1 MNYFIKRILMIC
13 LLASGM
19 LAVPLSAFAGGGD
32 AEESMAEEAM
42 AEEPMAE
49 EAMAEEAM
57 AEEAMA
63 EEAMAEEAMAEE
75 AMAEEAM
82 AEEAMPM
89 EAMVKDTDVSIYG
102 RFWPRV
108 TYNSV
113 DGGDSSTDITDAL
126 SRVGIKANTQITE
139 TLSAVLHGEWDVDI
153 EANGNFGDAR
163 LAYVGLQSEGMG
175 MVAIGKQWDPHY
187 NLVAEVTDIY
197 YHRASPFGYDQQ
209 GPFRSTNLVTYA
221 NSIGGLKIN
230 AGMQVDGVSESN
242 DGGTHSDN
250 VDAASVGASL
260 RSGPVYIGVS
270 YLRQNQDDRVVDDIQ
285 ENRERD
291 FFGVGGSLNVIDN
304 LYLAATYQYIT
315 DNYDDGSELNPFT
328 LDVVASYSF
337 GGGITALAGY
347 FMSDPDDGKDL
358 MGYNVTLIKEV
369 HPALDVFAEWVLT
382 DYDPTDVKN
391 QDSNTFSLGFRY
403 DFDVQIF

>member
-1 MNYFIKRILMIC
+1 MIKRRRKMNYLIKKVLMIC

-19 LAVPLSAFAGGGD
+19 LAVPLSAFAGGGE
-32 AEESMAEEAM
+32 AEEPMAEEAM

-63 EEAMAEEAMAEE
+63 EELMVGEAMI
-75 AMAEEAM
+75 
-82 AEEAMPM
+82 
-89 EAMVKDTDVSIYG
+89 KDTDVSIYG

-126 SRVGIKANTQITE
+126 SRVGIKAKTQITE

-153 EANGNFGDAR
+153 ENNGNFGDAR
-163 LAYVGLQSEGMG
+163 QAYVGLQSEGMG
-175 MVAIGKQWDPHY
+175 MVAIGKQWDPYY
-187 NLVAEVTDIY
+187 NLVAEVTDIF

-209 GPFRSTNLVTYA
+209 GPFRSSNLVTYA

-230 AGMQVDGVSESN
+230 AGMQVDGVSGSKD
-242 DGGTHSDN
+242 DGKHSDN

-270 YLRQNQDDRVVDDIQ
+270 YLRQNMDDDGI
-285 ENRERD
+285 ERD
-291 FFGVGGSLNVIDN
+291 SFGVGGSLNVMDD
-304 LYLAATYQYIT
+304 LYLAVTYQYIT
-315 DNYDDGSELNPFT
+315 DNYDTGSELNPFT
-328 LDVVASYSF
+328 LDVAASYSF

-347 FMSDPDDGKDL
+347 FMSDPDDGSEL

-382 DYDPTDVKN
+382 DEDQGDDV
-391 QDSNTFSLGFRY
+391 NTFSLGFRY

>member
-1 MNYFIKRILMIC
+1 
-13 LLASGM
+13 
-19 LAVPLSAFAGGGD
+19 
-32 AEESMAEEAM
+32 
-42 AEEPMAE
+42 MAE

-82 AEEAMPM
+82 AEEAMAEELM
-89 EAMVKDTDVSIYG
+89 VGEAMIKDTDVSIYG
-102 RFWPRV
+102 RFWPRI
-108 TYNSV
+108 TYNDV

-153 EANGNFGDAR
+153 EKNGNFGDAR
-163 LAYVGLQSEGMG
+163 LAYVGLRSEGLG
-175 MVAIGKQWDPHY
+175 MVAIGKQWDPYY
-187 NLVAEVTDIY
+187 NLVAEVTDIF

-230 AGMQVDGVSESN
+230 AGMQVDGVSGSKD
-242 DGGTHSDN
+242 DGKHSDN

-270 YLRQNQDDRVVDDIQ
+270 YLRQNMDDDGI
-285 ENRERD
+285 ERD
-291 FFGVGGSLNVIDN
+291 SFGVGGSLNVMDD
-304 LYLAATYQYIT
+304 LYLAVTYQYIT
-315 DNYDDGSELNPFT
+315 DNSDDGSELNPFT
-328 LDVVASYSF
+328 LDVAASYSF

-347 FMSDPDDGKDL
+347 FMSDPDDGNEL

-382 DYDPTDVKN
+382 DEDQGDDV
-391 QDSNTFSLGFRY
+391 NTFSLGFRY

>member
-1 MNYFIKRILMIC
+1 
-13 LLASGM
+13 M
-19 LAVPLSAFAGGGD
+19 LAVPLSAIAGGGD
-32 AEESMAEEAM
+32 TEEPMAEKAMAEEPMAEEAM

-49 EAMAEEAM
+49 EAMAEEPM

-63 EEAMAEEAMAEE
+63 
-75 AMAEEAM
+75 
-82 AEEAMPM
+82 M

-163 LAYVGLQSEGMG
+163 LAYVGLGSEGMG
-175 MVAIGKQWDPHY
+175 MVAIGKQWDPYY
-187 NLVAEVTDIY
+187 NLVAEVTDIF
-197 YHRASPFGYDQQ
+197 YHRQSPFGYDQQ

-230 AGMQVDGVSESN
+230 AGMQVDGVSGSN

-250 VDAASVGASL
+250 VDATSVGASL

-270 YLRQNQDDRVVDDIQ
+270 YLRQNQDDRMIKVMDEYIQ
-285 ENRERD
+285 ENRERN
-291 FFGVGGSLNVIDN
+291 FFGVGGSLNVMED
-304 LYLAATYQYIT
+304 LYLAVTYQYIT

-347 FMSDPDDGKDL
+347 FMSDPDDGSEL

-369 HPALDVFAEWVLT
+369 HPALDVFAEWVLA
-382 DYDPTDVKN
+382 DKDQNDE
-391 QDSNTFSLGFRY
+391 NTFSLGFRY
-403 DFDVQIF
+403 DFNVQIF

>member
-1 MNYFIKRILMIC
+1 MNYLIKRVLMIC

-19 LAVPLSAFAGGGD
+19 LAVPLSAFAGGGG
-32 AEESMAEEAM
+32 AEEPMAEEAM

-49 EAMAEEAM
+49 ETMAEEPMAEEAM
-57 AEEAMA
+57 AEELMA
-63 EEAMAEEAMAEE
+63 EELMVGEAMI
-75 AMAEEAM
+75 
-82 AEEAMPM
+82 
-89 EAMVKDTDVSIYG
+89 KDTDVSIYG
-102 RFWPRV
+102 RFWPRI
-108 TYNSV
+108 TYNDV

-153 EANGNFGDAR
+153 EKNGNFGDAR
-163 LAYVGLQSEGMG
+163 QAYVGLRSEGLG
-175 MVAIGKQWDPHY
+175 MVAIGKQWDPY
-187 NLVAEVTDIY
+187 FNVVAEVTDIF

-209 GPFRSTNLVTYA
+209 GPFRSSNLVTYA
-221 NSIGGLKIN
+221 NSLGGLSIN
-230 AGMQVDGVSESN
+230 AGMQVDGTSGSN

-270 YLRQNQDDRVVDDIQ
+270 YLRQNQDNHMIEVNDMDVLQ
-285 ENRERD
+285 LHPRERN

-304 LYLAATYQYIT
+304 LYLAVTYQYIT

-328 LDVVASYSF
+328 LDVAAAYSF
-337 GGGITALAGY
+337 GGGVKVLAG
-347 FMSDPDDGKDL
+347 FFTSDPDDGNEL

-369 HPALDVFAEWVLT
+369 HPALDVFAEWVLS
-382 DYDPTDVKN
+382 DYDQEDDDN

>member
-32 AEESMAEEAM
+32 AEEPMAEEAM

-49 EAMAEEAM
+49 EAMAEEP
-57 AEEAMA
+57 
-63 EEAMAEEAMAEE
+63 
-75 AMAEEAM
+75 M

-126 SRVGIKANTQITE
+126 SRVGIKAKTQITE

-153 EANGNFGDAR
+153 ENNGNFGDAR
-163 LAYVGLQSEGMG
+163 QAYVGLQSEGLG
-175 MVAIGKQWDPHY
+175 MVAIGKQWDPYY
-187 NLVAEVTDIY
+187 NLVAEVTDIF

-230 AGMQVDGVSESN
+230 AGMQVDGVSGSKD
-242 DGGTHSDN
+242 DGKHSDN

-270 YLRQNQDDRVVDDIQ
+270 YLRQNMDDDGI
-285 ENRERD
+285 ERD
-291 FFGVGGSLNVIDN
+291 SFGVGGSLNVIDN

-315 DNYDDGSELNPFT
+315 DNHDDGSELNPFT
-328 LDVVASYSF
+328 LDVAASYSF
-337 GGGITALAGY
+337 GGGVKALAGF
-347 FMSDPDDGKDL
+347 FMSDPDDGSEL

-382 DYDPTDVKN
+382 DEDQGDDV
-391 QDSNTFSLGFRY
+391 NTFSLGFRY

>member
-49 EAMAEEAM
+49 EAMAEEPM

-63 EEAMAEEAMAEE
+63 EEAMAEEAMA
-75 AMAEEAM
+75 
-82 AEEAMPM
+82 M

-163 LAYVGLQSEGMG
+163 LAYVGLQSESMG
-175 MVAIGKQWDPHY
+175 MVAIGKQWDPYY

-197 YHRASPFGYDQQ
+197 YHRASPFGYDNQ

-230 AGMQVDGVSESN
+230 AGMQVDGSVDN
-242 DGGTHSDN
+242 GDGGTHSDN

-270 YLRQNQDDRVVDDIQ
+270 YLRQN
-285 ENRERD
+285 RD
-291 FFGVGGSLNVIDN
+291 E
-304 LYLAATYQYIT
+304 
-315 DNYDDGSELNPFT
+315 DGRMR
-328 LDVVASYSF
+328 
-337 GGGITALAGY
+337 GIP
-347 FMSDPDDGKDL
+347 S
-358 MGYNVTLIKEV
+358 V
-369 HPALDVFAEWVLT
+369 
-382 DYDPTDVKN
+382 
-391 QDSNTFSLGFRY
+391 
-403 DFDVQIF
+403 

>member
-1 MNYFIKRILMIC
+1 
-13 LLASGM
+13 
-19 LAVPLSAFAGGGD
+19 
-32 AEESMAEEAM
+32 
-42 AEEPMAE
+42 MAE

-63 EEAMAEEAMAEE
+63 EEAMAEEAMA
-75 AMAEEAM
+75 
-82 AEEAMPM
+82 M

-153 EANGNFGDAR
+153 EDNGNFGDAR
-163 LAYVGLQSEGMG
+163 LAYVGLGSESMG
-175 MVAIGKQWDPHY
+175 MVAIGKQWDPYY

-197 YHRASPFGYDQQ
+197 YHRASPFGYDNQ

-230 AGMQVDGVSESN
+230 AGMQVDGSVDN
-242 DGGTHSDN
+242 GDGGTHSDN

-270 YLRQNQDDRVVDDIQ
+270 YLRQNRDEDGI
-285 ENRERD
+285 ERD
-291 FFGVGGSLNVIDN
+291 SFGVGGSLNVIDN

-315 DNYDDGSELNPFT
+315 DNSDDGSELNPFT

-347 FMSDPDDGKDL
+347 FMS
-358 MGYNVTLIKEV
+358 
-369 HPALDVFAEWVLT
+369 
-382 DYDPTDVKN
+382 
-391 QDSNTFSLGFRY
+391 
-403 DFDVQIF
+403 

>member
-1 MNYFIKRILMIC
+1 MNYFIKRVLMIC

-19 LAVPLSAFAGGGD
+19 LAVPLSAFAGGGEV
-32 AEESMAEEAM
+32 EEPMAEEAM

-49 EAMAEEAM
+49 EAMVEELM
-57 AEEAMA
+57 AEEAMVG
-63 EEAMAEEAMAEE
+63 EAMI
-75 AMAEEAM
+75 
-82 AEEAMPM
+82 
-89 EAMVKDTDVSIYG
+89 KDTDVSIYG

-108 TYNSV
+108 TYNDV

-163 LAYVGLQSEGMG
+163 LAYVGLGSEGMG
-175 MVAIGKQWDPHY
+175 MVAIGKQWDPYY
-187 NLVAEVTDIY
+187 NLVAEVTDIF
-197 YHRASPFGYDQQ
+197 YHRASPFGYDNQ
-209 GPFRSTNLVTYA
+209 GPFRSSNLVTYA

-230 AGMQVDGVSESN
+230 AGMQVDGVSGSN

-270 YLRQNQDDRVVDDIQ
+270 YLRQNQDDRVLDNGDQ
-285 ENRERD
+285 ENRERNY
-291 FFGVGGSLNVIDN
+291 FGVGGSLNVIDN
-304 LYLAATYQYIT
+304 LYLAVTYQYIT
-315 DNYDDGSELNPFT
+315 DNYDDGSELNPYT
-328 LDVVASYSF
+328 LDVATAYSF

-347 FMSDPDDGKDL
+347 FMSDPDDGNEL

-382 DYDPTDVKN
+382 DKDQADDV
-391 QDSNTFSLGFRY
+391 NTFSLGFRY

>member
-1 MNYFIKRILMIC
+1 MNYFIKRVLMIC

-19 LAVPLSAFAGGGD
+19 LAVPLSAFAGGGEV
-32 AEESMAEEAM
+32 EEPMAEEAM

-49 EAMAEEAM
+49 EAMVEELM
-57 AEEAMA
+57 AEEAMVG
-63 EEAMAEEAMAEE
+63 EAMI
-75 AMAEEAM
+75 
-82 AEEAMPM
+82 
-89 EAMVKDTDVSIYG
+89 KDTDVSIYG

-108 TYNSV
+108 TYNDV

-126 SRVGIKANTQITE
+126 SRVGIKAETQITE

-153 EANGNFGDAR
+153 EKNGNFGDAR
-163 LAYVGLQSEGMG
+163 QAYVGLKSEGLG
-175 MVAIGKQWDPHY
+175 MVAIGKQWDPYY
-187 NLVAEVTDIY
+187 NLVAEVTDIF
-197 YHRASPFGYDQQ
+197 YHRASPFGYDNQ
-209 GPFRSTNLVTYA
+209 GPFRSSNLVTYA
-221 NSIGGLKIN
+221 NSLGGLSIN
-230 AGMQVDGVSESN
+230 AGMQVDGVAESS

-270 YLRQNQDDRVVDDIQ
+270 YLRQNRDTDGI
-285 ENRERD
+285 ERD
-291 FFGVGGSLNVIDN
+291 SFGVGGSLNVMEN
-304 LYLAATYQYIT
+304 LYLAVTYQYIT
-315 DNYDDGSELNPFT
+315 DNYDDGSELNPYT
-328 LDVVASYSF
+328 LDVATAYSF
-337 GGGITALAGY
+337 GGGITALAGFY
-347 FMSDPDDGKDL
+347 TSDPDDGKDL

-382 DYDPTDVKN
+382 DYDPTDVKK

>member
-1 MNYFIKRILMIC
+1 MNYFIKRVLMIC

-19 LAVPLSAFAGGGD
+19 LAVPLSAFAGGGEV
-32 AEESMAEEAM
+32 EEPMAEEAM

-49 EAMAEEAM
+49 EAMVEELM
-57 AEEAMA
+57 AEEAMVG
-63 EEAMAEEAMAEE
+63 EAMI
-75 AMAEEAM
+75 
-82 AEEAMPM
+82 
-89 EAMVKDTDVSIYG
+89 KDTDVSIYG

-108 TYNSV
+108 TYNDV

-126 SRVGIKANTQITE
+126 SRVGIKAETQITE

-153 EANGNFGDAR
+153 EKNGNFGDAR
-163 LAYVGLQSEGMG
+163 QAYVGLKSEGLG
-175 MVAIGKQWDPHY
+175 MVAIGKQWDPYY
-187 NLVAEVTDIY
+187 NLVAEVTDIF
-197 YHRASPFGYDQQ
+197 YHRASPFGYDNQ
-209 GPFRSTNLVTYA
+209 GPFRSSNLVTYA
-221 NSIGGLKIN
+221 NSLGGLSIN
-230 AGMQVDGVSESN
+230 AGMQVDGTSGSN

-270 YLRQNQDDRVVDDIQ
+270 YLRQNQDDRVLDNGDQ
-285 ENRERD
+285 ENRERNY
-291 FFGVGGSLNVIDN
+291 FGVGGSLNVIDN
-304 LYLAATYQYIT
+304 LYLAVTYQYIT
-315 DNYDDGSELNPFT
+315 DNYDDGSELNPYT
-328 LDVVASYSF
+328 LDVAASYSF
-337 GGGITALAGY
+337 GGGITALAGFY
-347 FMSDPDDGKDL
+347 TSDPDDGNEL

-382 DYDPTDVKN
+382 DYDPTDVKK

>member
-19 LAVPLSAFAGGGD
+19 LAVPLSAFAGGGG
-32 AEESMAEEAM
+32 AEEPMAEEAM

-49 EAMAEEAM
+49 EAMAEEPM

-63 EEAMAEEAMAEE
+63 EEPMAEEAMAEE
-75 AMAEEAM
+75 PM

-126 SRVGIKANTQITE
+126 SRVGIKAKTQITE

-153 EANGNFGDAR
+153 EKNGNFGDAR
-163 LAYVGLQSEGMG
+163 QAYVGLQSEGLG
-175 MVAIGKQWDPHY
+175 MVAIGKQWDPYY

-197 YHRASPFGYDQQ
+197 YHRASPLGYDNQ
-209 GPFRSTNLVTYA
+209 GPFRSSNLATYA
-221 NSIGGLKIN
+221 NSIGGLSIN
-230 AGMQVDGVSESN
+230 AGMQVDGTSGSN

-250 VDAASVGASL
+250 IDAASVGASL
-260 RSGPVYIGVS
+260 RSGPVYIGAS
-270 YLRQNQDDRVVDDIQ
+270 YLRQNRDDAGI
-285 ENRERD
+285 ERD
-291 FFGVGGSLNVIDN
+291 SFGVGGSLNVMDN
-304 LYLAATYQYIT
+304 LYLAATYQYIA
-315 DNYDDGSELNPFT
+315 DNSDDGSELNPFT

-337 GGGITALAGY
+337 GGGITALAGF
-347 FMSDPDDGKDL
+347 FMHDDEETVKSKEL
-358 MGYNVTLIKEV
+358 MGYTVTLIKEV
-369 HPALDVFAEWVLT
+369 HPALDVFVEWVLT
-382 DYDPTDVKN
+382 DYDQEDAKN
-391 QDSNTFSLGFRY
+391 DTLDSNTFSLGFRY

>member
-1 MNYFIKRILMIC
+1 MNCFIKRILMIC

-49 EAMAEEAM
+49 EAMAEEPM

-63 EEAMAEEAMAEE
+63 EEAMAEEAMA
-75 AMAEEAM
+75 
-82 AEEAMPM
+82 M

-126 SRVGIKANTQITE
+126 SRVGIKAKTQITE

-153 EANGNFGDAR
+153 ENNGNFGDAR
-163 LAYVGLQSEGMG
+163 LAYVGLGSEGMG
-175 MVAIGKQWDPHY
+175 MVAIGKQWDPYY

-209 GPFRSTNLVTYA
+209 GPFRNTNLVTYA

-230 AGMQVDGVSESN
+230 AGMQVDGVSGSN

-260 RSGPVYIGVS
+260 RSGPFYIGVS

-347 FMSDPDDGKDL
+347 FMSDPDDGSEL

-382 DYDPTDVKN
+382 DEDQGDDV
-391 QDSNTFSLGFRY
+391 NTFSLGFRY

>member
-19 LAVPLSAFAGGGD
+19 LAMPLSAFAGGGD
-32 AEESMAEEAM
+32 AEEPMTEEAMAEEPMAEEAM

-49 EAMAEEAM
+49 EAMA
-57 AEEAMA
+57 
-63 EEAMAEEAMAEE
+63 
-75 AMAEEAM
+75 
-82 AEEAMPM
+82 M
-89 EAMVKDTDVSIYG
+89 EAVVKDTDVSIYG

-108 TYNSV
+108 TYSDV
-113 DGGDSSTDITDAL
+113 SDGDSSTDITDAL

-153 EANGNFGDAR
+153 EQNGDFGTAR
-163 LAYVGLQSEGMG
+163 LAYVGLKSEGLG
-175 MVAIGKQWDPHY
+175 MVAIGKQWDPY
-187 NLVAEVTDIY
+187 FNVVAEVTDIF
-197 YHRASPFGYDQQ
+197 YHRASPFGYDNQ

-221 NSIGGLKIN
+221 NSIGGLSIN
-230 AGMQVDGVSESN
+230 AGLQVDGVSGSS
-242 DGGTHSDN
+242 DGGTRSDN

-270 YLRQNQDDRVVDDIQ
+270 YLRQNRDDAGV
-285 ENRERD
+285 ESD
-291 FFGVGGSLNVIDN
+291 FFGVGGSLNVMEN
-304 LYLAATYQYIT
+304 LYLAVTYQYIT
-315 DNYDDGSELNPFT
+315 DNFNDGRSDLNPFT
-328 LDVVASYSF
+328 LDVAAAYSF
-337 GGGITALAGY
+337 GGGVKALAGF
-347 FMSDPDDGKDL
+347 FMHDDEKTMESKEL

-382 DYDPTDVKN
+382 DRDQGD
-391 QDSNTFSLGFRY
+391 DENTISLGFRY